1 MDGFAMI
8 EELNLPQVDQ
18 DKIIGANAVALFN
31 L

>member
-1 MDGFAMI
+1 MI